1 MKFIIKHIML
11 IRSLSLI
18 PFVIVGMLVP
28 VTDYFMLSFIGLIYT
43 FGVFQI
49 FLTILEN
56 KYKAIN
62 QHIFKR
68 NVVIRIVHFV
78 IISIFACTIFALT
91 DMYNNPMIVLPF
103 ILLTALS
110 GGYIDYLDKKNTK
123 ILKSI

>member
-1 MKFIIKHIML
+1 MKYIIKHIML
-11 IRSLSLI
+11 IRILSLI
-18 PFVIVGMLVP
+18 PFVIVGMLIP
-28 VTDYFMLSFIGLIYT
+28 VTDYFMLSFIGFIYT

-103 ILLTALS
+103 ILLTGLT
-110 GGYIDYLDKKNTK
+110 GGYIDHLDKKNTK
-123 ILKSI
+123 ILKSL

>member
-11 IRSLSLI
+11 IRILSLI
-18 PFVIVGMLVP
+18 PFVIVGMLIP
-28 VTDYFMLSFIGLIYT
+28 VTDYFILSFIT
-43 FGVFQI
+43 FISIFGSFQV

-68 NVVIRIVHFV
+68 NVVIRIIHFV
-78 IISIFACTIFALT
+78 IISIFALT

-103 ILLTALS
+103 ILLTGLT
-110 GGYIDYLDKKNTK
+110 GGYIDHLDKKNTK
-123 ILKSI
+123 IL

>member
-11 IRSLSLI
+11 IRILSFI
-18 PFVIVGMLVP
+18 PFVIVGMLIP
-28 VTDYFMLSFIGLIYT
+28 VTDYFMLSFIAFISI
-43 FGVFQI
+43 FGSFQV

-56 KYKAIN
+56 KYKATN

-68 NVVIRIVHFV
+68 NVVIRIIHFV

-103 ILLTALS
+103 ILLTGLT
-110 GGYIDYLDKKNTK
+110 GGYIDHLDKKNTK
-123 ILKSI
+123 IL

>member
-1 MKFIIKHIML
+1 MLTYCLFLNKYIKFKFYLYIWCF
-11 IRSLSLI
+11 SN
-18 PFVIVGMLVP
+18 
-28 VTDYFMLSFIGLIYT
+28 
-43 FGVFQI
+43 

-78 IISIFACTIFALT
+78 IISIFALT

-110 GGYIDYLDKKNTK
+110 GGYIDHLDKKNTK
-123 ILKSI
+123 ILKSL